1 LAVNLETA
9 YENNGLS
16 LPQRLLK
23 LRAMTALLA
32 DFRGRRSGEISNRA
46 DRTAGPMSDNSIVV
60 GALSTAQSAP
70 QDVLARLTPLGWR
83 GGLIAIA
90 LGMMASFFAFG
101 YFAIY
106 WRNADMDFMVVYNAL
121 LLNDGRPQEFFD
133 HPAYLTILSVK
144 YAFQGLHAIGLLDAY
159 SLRSIPPAGDV
170 AAFDA
175 AMTHA
180 VRAGRLVALATAI
193 IVVLAFAALIRPL
206 LRDWRVALLA
216 TCAFAFS
223 GGVAVHMRILRSEM
237 VAGSMVTLAL
247 LVLIGQCLRGSL
259 WRPFA
264 LGAVALLSVLALENK
279 VHVIPLLIA
288 FPLLALAFGEIEAR
302 SVPFWRSS
310 RLAWVIATATGVLAA
325 LLIWLV
331 APILAA
337 GFDPANLAASH
348 LQAPLLGRFGSY
360 QIGLLAYTALVA
372 VIFAIT
378 RKVSA
383 AETATALFAL
393 AGGAALGLLALDI
406 VFNPANAVAV
416 LNPVEKMQNFSAL
429 PDASSGN
436 LSAVIEL
443 FAGIF
448 IAVLERY
455 SYSFVFYTS
464 ARPTVFVLWL
474 VLAGIVYALWIRK
487 WQLALQAAL
496 LVGVAACIDTL
507 GVPRGLKSEYFILS
521 DPFIIIAAALLLDQ
535 LEQVTRMRWALTTGI
550 ALVVAHV
557 VVAHPEPIKMVTKKS
572 GPEFVCYWN
581 QLYEPLLPMPWCA
594 QPAIKPLG
602 TN

>member
-1 LAVNLETA
+1 
-9 YENNGLS
+9 
-16 LPQRLLK
+16 
-23 LRAMTALLA
+23 
-32 DFRGRRSGEISNRA
+32 
-46 DRTAGPMSDNSIVV
+46 
-60 GALSTAQSAP
+60 
-70 QDVLARLTPLGWR
+70 
-83 GGLIAIA
+83 
-90 LGMMASFFAFG
+90 
-101 YFAIY
+101 
-106 WRNADMDFMVVYNAL
+106 MDFMVVYNAL

-133 HPAYLTILSVK
+133 HPGYLTILSAK
-144 YAFQGLHAIGLLDAY
+144 YAFQGLHAIGLLDAH
-159 SLRSIPPAGDV
+159 SLRSIPSAGDV
-170 AAFDA
+170 VAFDA

-180 VRAGRLVALATAI
+180 VRAGRLVALVTAI
-193 IVVLAFAALIRPL
+193 IIVLAFAALIRPL

-223 GGVAVHMRILRSEM
+223 GGVAVHIRILRSEM
-237 VAGSMVTLAL
+237 IAGSMVTLGL
-247 LVLIGQCLRGSL
+247 LVLIAQSRRGSL

-288 FPLLALAFGEIEAR
+288 FPLLALAFGETEAH
-302 SVPFWRSS
+302 SVPFWRFSP
-310 RLAWVIATATGVLAA
+310 LAWAIAAATGVVAA

-348 LQAPLLGRFGSY
+348 LQAPLLGGYGSY
-360 QIGLLAYTALVA
+360 QIGLLACTALVA

-443 FAGIF
+443 FTGNF

-455 SYSFVFYTS
+455 SFVLHTA
-464 ARPTVFVLWL
+464 ARPTIFVLWL
-474 VLAGIVYALWIRK
+474 VLAGIVYALWMRK

-507 GVPRGLKSEYFILS
+507 GIPRGLKSEYFILS
-521 DPFIIIAAALLLDQ
+521 DPFIIIAAALLLDRMV
-535 LEQVTRMRWALTTGI
+535 QVTRMRRALTTGI
-550 ALVVAHV
+550 GLLAAHV
-557 VVAHPEPIKMVTKKS
+557 LVAHPEPIKMVTKKS

-594 QPAIKPLG
+594 QPAIKPSG
-602 TN
+602 AN